1 MSRSALGAFGES
13 WAVGLLTRRGYR
25 VVDRNV
31 RFRAGEIDIVAWEG
45 QTLVFIEV
53 KTRRSSAFGSPEAS
67 ITATRYHHLATAI
80 TLYLQQRRLEPDDYR
95 IDVVSIR
102 VDRSGRVADSR
113 LLIGV
118 ECPAG

>member
-67 ITATRYHHLATAI
+67 ITAARYIHLATAI
-80 TLYLQQRRLEPDDYR
+80 GLYLQQRHLEPDDYR

-102 VDRSGRVADSR
+102 VDRAGRVEEYHV
-113 LLIGV
+113 ITGV
-118 ECPAG
+118 EAPAD